1 MRLIRDS
8 TFFLLCTLLA
18 LLPRTGFAVT
28 AIPSNSALTT
38 AISQCLAE
46 DPVGGICT
54 SYGASSTYG
63 TMPNWDTTNI
73 TSLVNAFKDKTTF
86 NGDISAWNTSSVT
99 NMTGVFN
106 NARSFNQDISRWV
119 TSSVTNMSDMFH
131 NAWSFN
137 QDISGWNI
145 TNVTLLA
152 RTFRFAKVF
161 NQDIS
166 GWDTSNVTSFYG
178 LFIDARAF
186 NQPIGA
192 WATNNVTNFA
202 YAFYN
207 ATAFNQD
214 IGAWRTSQVTTMQN
228 MFYGATAFLQSSI
241 RTWNTASVSN
251 YAGMF
256 INASAMGNAYNGV
269 TGYGTTPT
277 SSFFNQ
283 SISVIITAANGSG
296 AVASGSTSSDSALT
310 LTFTASG
317 TTSDFTAADV
327 TVSGATL
334 SNFTGSGT
342 SYTATLSATSASV
355 TVDVGANKFTSNS
368 LNNVASAQFTWTTS
382 TDLTAPTL
390 SAAAVSASGTS
401 LVITASEALD
411 ATSVPAATSF
421 TVTSDGVTVPVTGV
435 AVSGS
440 QTTLTLGQTVGTGQ
454 SVSVAYT
461 APGSNP
467 LKDAAGNLLASFGAS
482 STTNS
487 STQVL
492 QLPSPLTKTAVVE
505 GVKAQEKITS
515 RASNFAMASVSNR
528 LDWIRVN
535 PGVSQRSYQG
545 IKLRLANPM
554 LDAIING
561 NYNQNSLGMDDLFEV
576 GKQVASGA
584 KETALLKNKV
594 NAEILN
600 QLAGIKSG
608 LGLANLNANPTGDAL
623 VGKWSGWTYG
633 EIIVGD
639 NATDPTAI
647 TKIKAKNLAFGADRP
662 TDKEGLIGFAVTLG
676 NDEETVASNG
686 SALDANLFS
695 LEGYR
700 PDQMD
705 KGLALDSML
714 GYTRMKFDT
723 TRLDGSQTLTGKRLG
738 DQLFAEVALRP
749 VQHSE
754 AALKLTPFG
763 KTSIV
768 YSSLRAYTE
777 QGGSYALFYGK
788 QEQSMATVAIGVD
801 VSYET
806 YYAGARL
813 LPSLGLEYG
822 SSKKFGKGGAVRYVS
837 ETTVYLLD
845 PDQAKTESV
854 QLRLGMDYLKKNG
867 QSLNVMLRRTLQT
880 DHTRLTALRVMYTVP
895 LN

>member
-1 MRLIRDS
+1 MKKTLFKLVVTVFSLTTYCFSNAQTSASYDFNS
-8 TFFLLCTLLA
+8 TSQLSQYFFNNNNPATVTA
-18 LLPRTGFAVT
+18 ASTGGLSNSGSIAVT
-28 AIPSNSALTT
+28 ATSTNAIFVTKQGYANGGDGAVYTLRSFVKSIYNGGYSGMGFTSNSGSTHSRYAAPATGIG
-38 AISQCLAE
+38 ISVHGGGYVFNNDSSTISGSWGSANVKPSSISDLLNSGSPTDSWYLVELKITDLSGNNFKLRVSVWSANADGTLIRSAE
-46 DPVGGICT
+46 DAIDERTFSNATMAAAPIIHSYFAFGGQRVSNFDNYSINLT
-54 SYGASSTYG
+54 GSSIVEDGAPSISG
-63 TMPNWDTTNI
+63 TGTLD
-73 TSLVNAFKDKTTF
+73 
-86 NGDISAWNTSSVT
+86 SSVT
-99 NMTGVFN
+99 NQINV
-106 NARSFNQDISRWV
+106 
-119 TSSVTNMSDMFH
+119 
-131 NAWSFN
+131 
-137 QDISGWNI
+137 SG
-145 TNVTLLA
+145 NVL
-152 RTFRFAKVF
+152 
-161 NQDIS
+161 
-166 GWDTSNVTSFYG
+166 
-178 LFIDARAF
+178 
-186 NQPIGA
+186 
-192 WATNNVTNFA
+192 
-202 YAFYN
+202 
-207 ATAFNQD
+207 TA
-214 IGAWRTSQVTTMQN
+214 
-228 MFYGATAFLQSSI
+228 
-241 RTWNTASVSN
+241 
-251 YAGMF
+251 
-256 INASAMGNAYNGV
+256 
-269 TGYGTTPT
+269 
-277 SSFFNQ
+277 
-283 SISVIITAANGSG
+283 
-296 AVASGSTSSDSALT
+296 GSTALT
-310 LTFTASG
+310 ERGFVYGTASG
-317 TTSDFTAADV
+317 PTVAGTKLVDPSATTGS
-327 TVSGATL
+327 
-334 SNFTGSGT
+334 FTGTISGLAGG
-342 SYTATLSATSASV
+342 TAYYLRPFA
-355 TVDVGANKFTSNS
+355 SNS
-368 LNNVASAQFTWTTS
+368 GGVSYGSEFSITTGVVPDS
-382 TDLTAPTL
+382 IAPTL
-390 SAAAVSASGTS
+390 STAAVSASGTS

-411 ATSVPAATSF
+411 ATSVPAASSF
-421 TVTSDGVTVPVTGV
+421 TVTSGGVTVPVTGV

-440 QTTLTLGQTVGTGQ
+440 QITLTLGQTVGTGQ

-482 STTNS
+482 SATNS

-545 IKLRLANPM
+545 IKLRLANPT

-584 KETALLKNKV
+584 NETALLKNKV

-608 LGLANLNANPTGDAL
+608 LGLTNLNVNPTGDAI

-639 NATDPTAI
+639 NAADPTAI

-695 LEGYR
+695 LAGYR
-700 PDQMD
+700 SDQMD
-705 KGLALDSML
+705 EGLAFDSML

-749 VQHSE
+749 VQESE

-768 YSSLRAYTE
+768 YSRLRTYTE

-788 QEQSMATVAIGVD
+788 QEQSMATVALGVD
-801 VSYET
+801 ASYET

-822 SSKKFGKGGAVRYVS
+822 SSKKFGKGGSVRYLS
-837 ETTVYLLD
+837 ETTVYSLD

-854 QLRLGMDYLKKNG
+854 QLRLGIDYQKRKG
-867 QSLNVMLRRTLQT
+867 QSLNVTVRRTLRNDQ
-880 DHTRLTALRVMYTVP
+880 TRLTALRVMYTVP